1 MELLGPIPWEVIM
14 ELLGPTPWEAI
25 MELLGS
31 TPWGAIMELLGPT
44 MGSHYGIIRA
54 YHGKPL
60 WNY

>member
-1 MELLGPIPWEVIM
+1 MQSSKEPHLAREPYVPDPWPIPWE
-14 ELLGPTPWEAI
+14 
-25 MELLGS
+25 
-31 TPWGAIMELLGPT
+31 AIMELLGPT